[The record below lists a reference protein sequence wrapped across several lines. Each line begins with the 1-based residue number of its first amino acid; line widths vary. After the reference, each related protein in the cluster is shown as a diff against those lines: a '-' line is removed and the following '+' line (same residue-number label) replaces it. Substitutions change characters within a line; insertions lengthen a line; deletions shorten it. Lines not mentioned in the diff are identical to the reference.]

1 LEASLPDLI
10 RSVKAQ
16 ALEGLVAKQCDSRY
30 EPGQRSGAWQKM
42 RVNRVQEFVIGG
54 YTVGPK
60 NFDAVVFGYFDGGK
74 LIYAGRTRSGFTPA
88 SRNQLFKR
96 MGRWPR
102 RSVPLPIFPRLEGT
116 LGRGADCRKDE
127 GMPMAQA

>member
-1 LEASLPDLI
+1 
-10 RSVKAQ
+10 VKAQ

-88 SRNQLFKR
+88 SHNQ
-96 MGRWPR
+96 P
-102 RSVPLPIFPRLEGT
+102 VQT
-116 LGRGADCRKDE
+116 LGALATEECPFANFPEARGDAGAR
-127 GMPMAQA
+127 G

>member
-16 ALEGLVAKQCDSRY
+16 ALEGLVAKRCDSRY

-88 SRNQLFKR
+88 SRNQLNAWGAGHGGVSLCQF
-96 MGRWPR
+96 
-102 RSVPLPIFPRLEGT
+102 S
-116 LGRGADCRKDE
+116 RG
-127 GMPMAQA
+127 